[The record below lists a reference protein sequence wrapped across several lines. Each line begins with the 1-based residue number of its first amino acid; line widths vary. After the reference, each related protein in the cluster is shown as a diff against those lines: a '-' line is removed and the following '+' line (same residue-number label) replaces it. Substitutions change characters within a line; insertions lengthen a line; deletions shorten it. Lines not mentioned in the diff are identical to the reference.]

1 LNFLTKILPTK
12 TQKSIAYMTSKT
24 QFETATTFD
33 TPNQQSDTLAL
44 QVLPPAVPAFPGD
57 PHPAARCA
65 QPPALRTEP
74 APVHPPSPRKI
85 TRNGKIAHLP
95 FLERDMVN
103 RMLFN
108 HVGHSKIVEAL
119 AEHDFRVTQRNVSNW
134 KTRGGYREWRLAQDQ
149 ALQLQLRQD
158 NLTGYL
164 RKHDASQVP
173 EVGLQ
178 LGATQLSEFLLRPE
192 AEQLLATDPEK
203 YAKTIATLCRL
214 TSQIHALQ
222 KYRDDSAKELGR
234 SYNPERVQR
243 EAQAEIELTRSLYS
257 AEKLGRSA
265 QEADTPHHNYL
276 PKDA

>member
-1 LNFLTKILPTK
+1 
-12 TQKSIAYMTSKT
+12 MTSQT
-24 QFETATTFD
+24 QFATATPCSP
-33 TPNQQSDTLAL
+33 PNQQPDTLAL
-44 QVLPPAVPAFPGD
+44 QVLPPAVSTFPGEAQ
-57 PHPAARCA
+57 PAARFA
-65 QPPALRTEP
+65 QPPACCAEP
-74 APVHPPSPRKI
+74 APALSPSPRKI
-85 TRNGKIAHLP
+85 TRNGKIARLP
-95 FLERDMVN
+95 YLERDMVN

-108 HVGHSKIVEAL
+108 HIRHSKIVDAL
-119 AEHDFRVTQRNVSNW
+119 EEHDFRVTERNVSNW
-134 KTRGGYREWRLAQDQ
+134 KTRGGYQEWRLAQDH
-149 ALQLQLRQD
+149 ALQVRLRQD

-178 LGATQLSEFLLRPE
+178 LGATQLSEFLLQPE
-192 AEQLLATDPEK
+192 AAQLLATDPEK

-234 SYNPERVQR
+234 SHNPERIQR

-265 QEADTPHHNYL
+265 READTPHHNYIL
-276 PKDA
+276 KDS

>member
-1 LNFLTKILPTK
+1 LTYMK
-12 TQKSIAYMTSKT
+12 TQT
-24 QFETATTFD
+24 QFETATPFD

-44 QVLPPAVPAFPGD
+44 QVLPPAVSAFPAEAE
-57 PHPAARCA
+57 PAARSTP
-65 QPPALRTEP
+65 PPAFCAEP
-74 APVHPPSPRKI
+74 APALPPSPRRI

-108 HVGHSKIVEAL
+108 HVGHAKIVDAL
-119 AEHDFRVTQRNVSNW
+119 EEHGFRVTQRNVSNW
-134 KTRGGYREWRLAQDQ
+134 KTRGGYQEWRLAQDH
-149 ALQLQLRQD
+149 ALQLRLRQD
-158 NLTGYL
+158 NLTEYL

-257 AEKLGRSA
+257 AKKLGRSA
-265 QEADTPHHNYL
+265 QEADIPHHNYL